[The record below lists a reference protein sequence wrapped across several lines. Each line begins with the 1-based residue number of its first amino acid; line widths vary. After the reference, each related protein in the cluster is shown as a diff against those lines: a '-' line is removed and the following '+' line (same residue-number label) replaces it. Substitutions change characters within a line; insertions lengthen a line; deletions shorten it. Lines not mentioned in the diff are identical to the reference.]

1 MKFSTASNVSTEHP
15 TVIAFSNICSFG
27 SADLKDVYH
36 ALASVVVGVFMRFM
50 MRSRCV
56 CVSTNPA
63 KEGGAAM
70 VVDAAADVRIL
81 LRAFVLRQLIDLQRM
96 AQRTWAA
103 IM

>member
-1 MKFSTASNVSTEHP
+1 
-15 TVIAFSNICSFG
+15 
-27 SADLKDVYH
+27 
-36 ALASVVVGVFMRFM
+36 
-50 MRSRCV
+50 
-56 CVSTNPA
+56 
-63 KEGGAAM
+63 M